1 MRAKELVKHFP
12 KDFMVDICTPI
23 CRIRNT
29 VENILNDDFA
39 KDILVDKWRVTDKN
53 VLQIDN

>member
-1 MRAKELVKHFP
+1 MRVKELVKHFP

-23 CRIRNT
+23 SRIGNT

-39 KDILVDKWRVTDKN
+39 KDILIDKWRVTDKQEN
-53 VLQIDN
+53 

>member
-1 MRAKELVKHFP
+1 MRVKELLKHFP

-23 CRIRNT
+23 YRIGNT

-39 KDILVDKWRVTDKN
+39 KDILVNEWRVTDN
-53 VLQIDN
+53 YLLQIEN